1 MKTEERYLSYQ
12 ENNFDESIKSAL
24 RYARQRSRSEK
35 TYTKISFIFNSN
47 ESIKILN
54 KVYDTKLVKA
64 LQDGNEENNI
74 IYKAESINSFI
85 KSYNISVIAIA
96 ICLTQGNLFCLD
108 ESCKAEIIIAV
119 PYNLEDLNIW
129 LLAWDPIDINTGK
142 KIVNRIDITDLN
154 KNYLNRLLVTHH
166 SLDNERD
173 KNVIHNLRLSKDK
186 LNKEEVLAYLIGKK
200 EPRLLYEDA
209 KTIVD
214 KIFKD

>member
-1 MKTEERYLSYQ
+1 
-12 ENNFDESIKSAL
+12 
-24 RYARQRSRSEK
+24 
-35 TYTKISFIFNSN
+35 
-47 ESIKILN
+47 
-54 KVYDTKLVKA
+54 
-64 LQDGNEENNI
+64 
-74 IYKAESINSFI
+74 
-85 KSYNISVIAIA
+85 
-96 ICLTQGNLFCLD
+96 LD